1 MLHHPSGPPDSCPS
15 VCLGGQSRTNAT
27 CTTTGSSSNRARQ
40 GSSAGTN
47 SRVRHQLMLHSLAA
61 VISPIRPL
69 SYIHGP
75 CSLPTDSQADYFGY
89 VLSLSLSLSHQ
100 TKLRSMEAGLAAPP
114 HGQHSKKTPSN
125 QERSET
131 CS

>member
-15 VCLGGQSRTNAT
+15 VCLGGPSRTNAT
-27 CTTTGSSSNRARQ
+27 CTTTGSSSYRARQ

-61 VISPIRPL
+61 VISPIRSL

-89 VLSLSLSLSHQ
+89 LLSLSLSLSPNQAPEHGGWPSSSPSRSTQ
-100 TKLRSMEAGLAAPP
+100 QQDSGRSGTK
-114 HGQHSKKTPSN
+114 
-125 QERSET
+125 
-131 CS
+131 